1 MILSFLG
8 KGGSGK
14 TSLATQTLLQ
24 LKDNSQVLA
33 VDADHNM
40 DFVFNATQGEELKMN
55 HLGSALDD
63 ALDYVGLDS
72 DEKYTKA
79 FLEQTSARFSFGTAK
94 DNFTEKYT
102 EELSE
107 NVHVMAS
114 GPQTD
119 RVLYGQSCSH
129 FLSTPLKLYLP
140 LLNLDD
146 DAVVLVDEKAGADG
160 ASTGIVSGVDV
171 GVIASEPSLHGVKT
185 ANQIA
190 EIMDFFE
197 TPYLFVGNK
206 VETEEDKEFL
216 REELVS
222 EPTIYLQSERG
233 VKRSPFEAADAWG
246 EKLTTILRQAQELN
260 NNDRLERT
268 VDKFQ
273 RNHSFQS

>member
-14 TSLATQTLLQ
+14 TSLATQTLFQ

-40 DFVFNATQGEELKMN
+40 DFAFNATRGEVPKMN

-63 ALDYVGLDS
+63 ALDHVGLDS

-79 FLEQTSARFSFGTAK
+79 FLEQTSARFLFGTDK

-102 EELSE
+102 EELGE

-171 GVIASEPSLHGVKT
+171 GVIASEPSLHGAKT

-206 VETEEDKEFL
+206 VETEEDKKFL
-216 REELVS
+216 SEELVS

-233 VKRSPFEAADAWG
+233 VKRSPFEAADAWDK
-246 EKLTTILRQAQELN
+246 KLATILRQAQELN
-260 NNDRLERT
+260 RDDRLERT